1 MNCTATDGSGNK
13 ATGSFTVTV
22 TPFVAQIS
30 WSGFLQPINA
40 DDSSVFKLKSTVPVR
55 FALTGD
61 SAGITDLVAKFCYAK
76 VSSGVVGDVV
86 EAVSTS
92 AATTGNLFRY
102 DPVSGQYVFN
112 WGTKGLTAGTYQ
124 LHIDLGDGVEHVV
137 LVSLK

>member
-1 MNCTATDGSGNK
+1 MSCDPASGSTFPVGTTTVNCTATDGSGNK

-40 DDSSVFKLKSTVPVR
+40 DDSSVFKLRSTVPVK

-61 SAGITDLVAKFCYAK
+61 SAGITDLAARFCYAK
-76 VSSGVVGDVV
+76 VSSGVVGDVA

-92 AATTGNLFRY
+92 AATSGNLFRY
-102 DPVSGQYVFN
+102 DPG
-112 WGTKGLTAGTYQ
+112 AGSTSST
-124 LHIDLGDGVEHVV
+124 GGPRG
-137 LVSLK
+137 